1 MHIEISLQD
10 GVPIYR
16 QIANQVKYLIA
27 SGQLQAGTELPGI
40 RALAE
45 QLLVTPNTVVKAYGE
60 LESSGLV
67 VKRRGAGTYVSDT
80 KSPLA
85 RKEQKK
91 ILTQRADALLTEAQ
105 QLDYS
110 FAEVLELL
118 KKRQAVL
125 EKIQGKTQSKPPAK
139 SSTKPS
145 NKESA
150 DA

>member
-27 SGQLQAGTELPGI
+27 SGQLRTGTELPAI
-40 RALAE
+40 RMLAE
-45 QLLVTPNTVVKAYGE
+45 QLAVTPNTIVKAYGE

-105 QLDYS
+105 QLGFS
-110 FAEVLELL
+110 FGDVMQLL
-118 KKRQAVL
+118 NRRQAEL
-125 EKIQGKTQSKPPAK
+125 EEKQSKSRTK
-139 SSTKPS
+139 SIA
-145 NKESA
+145 KEST
-150 DA
+150 DG

>member
-27 SGQLQAGTELPGI
+27 SGQLQAGTELPAI
-40 RALAE
+40 RVLAE
-45 QLLVTPNTVVKAYGE
+45 QLTVTPNTIVKAYGE

-105 QLDYS
+105 QLGFSIY
-110 FAEVLELL
+110 EVIELL
-118 KKRQAVL
+118 HRRQGEL
-125 EKIQGKTQSKPPAK
+125 EKKQQTSQARQNTRSN
-139 SSTKPS
+139 TKEQ
-145 NKESA
+145 N
-150 DA
+150 DG